1 MNVVAKIWS
10 LWLPTNVVV
19 SRSVPLAKAITNQS
33 RPLLVSETLISRDFL
48 RCFSITW
55 EREDLESLT
64 IFLGKL
70 TAKQCHN
77 CSINYLLQLIAK
89 ALQSN
94 IHSRLAQGKR
104 CFSPHAG
111 HLFDSAK
118 ADESTLV
125 MFRHCDDFQAFQRI
139 VRELFLP
146 LKAAFDVS
154 QPYR

>member
-55 EREDLESLT
+55 EHREGSGEDLESLT

-94 IHSRLAQGKR
+94 IHSRLVQGKR
-104 CFSPHAG
+104 CFSPACW
-111 HLFDSAK
+111 S
-118 ADESTLV
+118 LV
-125 MFRHCDDFQAFQRI
+125 
-139 VRELFLP
+139 
-146 LKAAFDVS
+146 
-154 QPYR
+154 